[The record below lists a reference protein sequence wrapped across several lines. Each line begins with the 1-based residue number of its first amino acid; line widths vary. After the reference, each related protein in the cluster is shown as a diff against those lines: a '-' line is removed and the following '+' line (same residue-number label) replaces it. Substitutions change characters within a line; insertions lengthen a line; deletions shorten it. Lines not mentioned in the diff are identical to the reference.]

1 MKRLST
7 HLVSQNIIYYFLL
20 ALISILAFWQ
30 VALFQYTLKWD
41 MIDYF
46 LPSKYIIGEMM
57 QHKGLP
63 LWSPY
68 QTLGYPIFADPQSG
82 VAYPLTWLI
91 GLLWGYN
98 LNTLAFEFVLH
109 IFIAGCGMFALGK
122 TLRFDKIVAFILAV
136 SYMLSG
142 LFVGN
147 AQHLSWIIAGAW
159 LPFVFNS
166 FLQIQ
171 KEKTVLNALKLALFG
186 FLFLNG
192 YPAIVFILF
201 YFLLILQCWF
211 LYQEKKEN
219 GWVGLRKLLSALS
232 LSVVFLLITSPLIL
246 TGYYYVMPYLSRV
259 NGVPPDLMNALPF
272 STRCLISLISPFS
285 TIQADS
291 YGIYGT
297 DLSMSN
303 GYFGFIVFLFALIAV
318 FSRKGTQFW
327 FFVFFAIFSLLVSF
341 GSETPLREFLYY
353 HVPFMNLFKY
363 PSVFRAFFIFFMILL
378 AGIGLQKF
386 SEEKLNKKAFLGFVI
401 FLMVSIFAIIQ
412 YLNITQD
419 VNIKAVFRNDF
430 IQYNKTL
437 IVAQQFAFQGI
448 VLFTLLSALCL
459 ILIWKIDNV
468 LKIKLLAFLI
478 VAEIVISAQVCS
490 SGTVFESNARNEVNN
505 QFFDKIPKEF
515 PLPAQK
521 SVITMESTAYK
532 EGVFWR
538 NLSTFNKQ
546 ISSDGFTPFTFHSS
560 DYWYD
565 TVPIPFDA
573 MLKNYPA
580 YISNSV
586 FPEDSMI
593 AHQKRAYSDSAVVYL
608 TAKDYVKINNKLDH
622 RLNVGKCSFVKLLP
636 NEFVL
641 QSTMENPGILALL
654 QNEFK
659 GWSVLVDGR
668 KAQILTINKGIMG
681 VFLEKGN
688 HEVVFKYRPLP
699 VVVSLFITVIS
710 FFSLLTAIIVLT
722 VKRNL

>member
-1 MKRLST
+1 
-7 HLVSQNIIYYFLL
+7 
-20 ALISILAFWQ
+20 
-30 VALFQYTLKWD
+30 
-41 MIDYF
+41 
-46 LPSKYIIGEMM
+46 M

-82 VAYPLTWLI
+82 VAYPFTWLI
-91 GLLWGYN
+91 GLLWEYN

-122 TLRFDKIVAFILAV
+122 ALRFDKIVAFILAV

-232 LSVVFLLITSPLIL
+232 LSVVFLLITSSLIL

-259 NGVPPDLMNALPF
+259 NGVSPDLMNALPF

-327 FFVFFAIFSLLVSF
+327 FFVLFAIFSLLVSF

-401 FLMVSIFAIIQ
+401 FLMVSIFAIVQ

-459 ILIWKIDNV
+459 ILIWKINNI
-468 LKIKLLAFLI
+468 LKIKWLAFLI
-478 VAEIVISAQVCS
+478 ITEIVISAQVCS
-490 SGTVFESNARNEVNN
+490 SGTVFESNARNEINN

-521 SVITMESTAYK
+521 SVITTESTAYK
-532 EGVFWR
+532 EGIFWR

-586 FPEDSMI
+586 FLEDSMI

-608 TAKDYVKINNKLDH
+608 TAKDYVRINNKLDH
-622 RLNVGKCSFVKLLP
+622 RLNVGKCSFVKFLP

-668 KAQILTINKGIMG
+668 EAQILTINKGIMG

-688 HEVVFKYRPLP
+688 HKVVFKYRPLP
-699 VVVSLFITVIS
+699 VVVSLFITVVS

>member
-1 MKRLST
+1 MKKLRSRLIS
-7 HLVSQNIIYYFLL
+7 LNIIYYFLL
-20 ALISILAFWQ
+20 ALISVLAFWQ
-30 VALFQYTLKWD
+30 VALFQYALKWD

-57 QHKGLP
+57 QHKVLP
-63 LWSPY
+63 FWSPY

-82 VAYPLTWLI
+82 VAYPFTWLI

-109 IFIAGCGMFALGK
+109 ICIAGCGMFALGK
-122 TLRFDKIVAFILAV
+122 TLKFDKSVAFILAV
-136 SYMLSG
+136 SYMLCG

-201 YFLLILQCWF
+201 YFLLILQIWF

-219 GWVGLRKLLSALS
+219 GWVGLRKLLSVLS
-232 LSVVFLLITSPLIL
+232 LSVVFLLITSSLIL
-246 TGYYYVMPYLSRV
+246 TGYYYVMPYLSRAS
-259 NGVPPDLMNALPF
+259 GVSPDLMNALPF
-272 STRCLISLISPFS
+272 STRCLISLVSPFS

-291 YGIYGT
+291 CDIYGT

-303 GYFGFIVFLFALIAV
+303 GYFGFIVLLFALIAI

-327 FFVFFAIFSLLVSF
+327 LFVLFAIFSLLVSF

-363 PSVFRAFFIFFMILL
+363 PSVFRIFFIFFMILL
-378 AGIGLQKF
+378 AGVGLQKF
-386 SEEKLNKKAFLGFVI
+386 NEEKLNKKAFLGFVI
-401 FLMVSIFAIIQ
+401 FLMGLIFAIVL
-412 YLNITQD
+412 YLNATQD

-437 IVAQQFAFQGI
+437 IIAQQFIFQGVI
-448 VLFTLLSALCL
+448 LFVLLGAFCL
-459 ILIWKIDNV
+459 ILIRKINNAP
-468 LKIKLLAFLI
+468 KIKWLTFLI
-478 VAEIVISAQVCS
+478 VTEIVISAQVCS
-490 SGTVFESNARNEVNN
+490 SGTVFESNARNEVSN
-505 QFFDKIPKEF
+505 QFFDKIPKGF

-521 SVITMESTAYK
+521 SVITTESTAFK
-532 EGVFWR
+532 EGTFWR

-565 TVPIPFDA
+565 TVPVPFNA

-608 TAKDYVKINNKLDH
+608 TAKDYVRLKDKLDH
-622 RLNVGKCSFVKLLP
+622 RQNAGKYNFVKFFP
-636 NEFVL
+636 NGFIL
-641 QSTMENPGILALL
+641 QNTMENPGILALL

-659 GWSVLVDGR
+659 GWKVFVDGR
-668 KAQILTINKGIMG
+668 EVQILTINKGIMG
-681 VFLEKGN
+681 VFLEKGS
-688 HEVVFKYRPLP
+688 HKVVFKYKPLP
-699 VVVSLFITVIS
+699 VVVSLYITVIS

-722 VKRNL
+722 IKRNL